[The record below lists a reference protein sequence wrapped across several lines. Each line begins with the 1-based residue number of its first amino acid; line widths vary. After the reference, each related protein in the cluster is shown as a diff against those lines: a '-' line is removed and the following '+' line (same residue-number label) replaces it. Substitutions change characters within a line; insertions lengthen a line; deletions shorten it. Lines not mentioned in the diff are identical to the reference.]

1 MNVRRLVLSTI
12 FLLGIGA
19 CAGKILQIDRS
30 EEVLKNDEYDSK
42 MDIKADAPPPPEP
55 VIKEVSEKDL
65 KKSKKP
71 AAKKDAKKSAKEV
84 AKVKGPRQPE
94 IEDSEGFDGRRPIID
109 PFHVGEKVEFDVT
122 YFNITAGVI
131 RMSVLPMVTV
141 NGKKAYHFMVNGNSN
156 SFFSKIYAVDDKLET
171 YLSYDEM
178 IPLSLLV
185 SIKESK
191 QLAEARTFFDWKT
204 NKASYWQKRI
214 TKEKGERS
222 KKIDWDIL
230 PYSQNV
236 LSVSYYLRTFKMV
249 PGKKFVIRVA
259 DEGKNNVYAGEV
271 IRREVLKTP
280 VGDLK
285 TVVVSPKVQADGEF
299 KPIGDVTLWFTD
311 DDQKLLV
318 RLESKIKI
326 GTIVAKLK
334 SIERGQPN
342 ESSPPPAA
350 PVTEEKK

>member
-1 MNVRRLVLSTI
+1 MNLRLAIISSL

-55 VIKEVSEKDL
+55 VIKEVPEKEL
-65 KKSKKP
+65 KKKSKKP
-71 AAKKDAKKSAKEV
+71 AVKKDAKKAGKEV
-84 AKVKGPRQPE
+84 AVKGPRQPE
-94 IEDSEGFDGRRPIID
+94 IEDSDGFDGRRPLID

-122 YFNITAGVI
+122 YFNINAGVI
-131 RMSVLPMVTV
+131 SMQVLPMVTV
-141 NGKKAYHFMVNGNSN
+141 NGKKAYHFMVNGNTN

-178 IPLSLLV
+178 VPLSLQV

-236 LSVSYYLRTFKMV
+236 LSVSFYLRTFKME

-271 IRREVLKTP
+271 IRRETLKTP
-280 VGDLK
+280 MGDLK

-342 ESSPPPAA
+342 ETSPAPAA
-350 PVTEEKK
+350 AQEKNK